1 MPFSFFQ
8 RRTISPSKTK
18 EKKKNNSSELSFA
31 DKRANANEINDLQTS
46 IDNSESSQSITQ
58 LQEKVD
64 NKTGMPDELK
74 EGVENLSGEDMSDVK
89 VTYNSDKPAQ
99 LQANAYASGNDIHIA
114 PGQEKSLPHEAWHV
128 VQQKQNRVKP
138 TTKTKNGELINDDP
152 AFEKEADVMGEKAL
166 QLKASNLNNLN
177 SNPINNNVFQLDDK
191 DEVKPKTEEPKKPDL
206 KKQGA
211 KKNVIENVRNL
222 IKNTEFIPSVENTK
236 HTEEYKQFK
245 VNFNKWRTSP
255 FGLSTISDE
264 DVDKIWVKALEII
277 QKTQGKRIEGE
288 WCDKEGKAIEKNV
301 EIAQNEITPEMIEQ
315 KGAAYFSHNFA
326 GEAYKEMM
334 KEFIPLRDEI
344 MNAFKDS
351 FDKADVFGF
360 WSKNPAK
367 KIGMDSE
374 AMMLE
379 TSALGAFFDGINITG
394 NYNMELWASMSKHY
408 AIAVANKI
416 HKNKKYWG
424 FLGPGAEGDGNNI
437 YSTIEKPSFKF
448 IAGLRGVASG
458 VIKWHACVPE
468 VDEKGET
475 QWQVPSDKY
484 KEGKMTGVVEV
495 GNDRESMAK
504 KATKTHNELKEAMKK
519 GNQKKKDAGD

>member
-1 MPFSFFQ
+1 
-8 RRTISPSKTK
+8 
-18 EKKKNNSSELSFA
+18 
-31 DKRANANEINDLQTS
+31 
-46 IDNSESSQSITQ
+46 
-58 LQEKVD
+58 
-64 NKTGMPDELK
+64 
-74 EGVENLSGEDMSDVK
+74 
-89 VTYNSDKPAQ
+89 
-99 LQANAYASGNDIHIA
+99 
-114 PGQEKSLPHEAWHV
+114 
-128 VQQKQNRVKP
+128 
-138 TTKTKNGELINDDP
+138 LINDDP
-152 AFEKEADVMGEKAL
+152 ALEKEADVMGEKAL

-177 SNPINNNVFQLDDK
+177 SNQINNNVFQLSDDKDQVKPKRDK

-211 KKNVIENVRNL
+211 KKNIENIKNL
-222 IKNTEFIPSVENTK
+222 IKNTEFVPSVENTK

-245 VNFNKWRTSP
+245 DNFNKWRTSP

-264 DVDKIWVKALEII
+264 DIDKIWVKALEII

-288 WCDKEGKAIEKNV
+288 WVDKEGKAIEKNV
-301 EIAQNEITPEMIEQ
+301 VIAQNEITPEMIKQ
-315 KGAAYFSHNFA
+315 KGADYFSHNFA

-334 KEFIPLRDEI
+334 REFHPLRDEI

-351 FDKADVFGF
+351 FDKANVFGF
-360 WSKNPAK
+360 WSKEPAK
-367 KIGMDSE
+367 KIGMESE

-408 AIAVANKI
+408 AVAVANKI

-448 IAGLRGVASG
+448 IADLKKVNSD
-458 VIKWHACVPE
+458 VIKWHACVPK

-475 QWQVPSDKY
+475 QWQVPSDEY

-495 GNDRESMAK
+495 GNNRESMAK
-504 KATKTHNELKEAMKK
+504 KATKTHNELKETMKK
-519 GNQKKKDAGD
+519 GKEKNT